1 MYLVELESGKD
12 TVYQSTDALTAA
24 IRRGEL
30 DSTARIYHRAT
41 CQWLPITVHP
51 EFRRRMGA
59 RERRT
64 GAPASRRQ
72 WTFLREE
79 VVEADAP
86 EPLPAGPALIE
97 GDPPPTWRQSIGLAF
112 RRLRL
117 SGHPRTN

>member
-12 TVYQSTDALTAA
+12 TVYPSTVALTAA

-64 GAPASRRQ
+64 SGPAARRQ

-79 VVEADAP
+79 TVEAPAP
-86 EPLPAGPALIE
+86 EPATPGPVLIE
-97 GDPPPTWRQSIGLAF
+97 GDAPPTWRETVGLTF

-117 SGHPRTN
+117 LGYLRTS